1 MKNFDSMI
9 NLVGR
14 IFISAIFLLSGI
26 NKIGAFEGTQ
36 GYMEAFGV
44 PGMLLPLVIAFEVM
58 AAIAV
63 IVGFKTRIAALLLA
77 LFSLSTAVVFH
88 TDFANQAEFIAFMKN
103 LAIAG
108 GFLFLLT
115 NGVGG
120 LSLDHRLEK
129 NSDG

>member
-26 NKIGAFEGTQ
+26 NKISAFEGTQ

-63 IVGFKTRIAALLLA
+63 IIGFKTRIAALLLA
-77 LFSLSTAVVFH
+77 LFSLSTAMVFH

-108 GFLFLLT
+108 GFLFLFT
-115 NGVGG
+115 NGAGG